1 MKMLKFL
8 LPNIIH
14 YKPLKFLVMKNVKN
28 VMFVLGLA
36 LLSLGVQAAVV
47 PSAINPEGVQIQ
59 KMLTPLDL
67 SSQVAKGTK
76 INISFLVNA
85 KNEIIVLSTNNND
98 FDSLIK
104 NTLNYRKISMSELA
118 YNTVYTLPVEFK

>member
-1 MKMLKFL
+1 MKS
-8 LPNIIH
+8 
-14 YKPLKFLVMKNVKN
+14 VKN
-28 VMFVLGLA
+28 VLLIVGLA
-36 LLSLGVQAAVV
+36 FLSLGVHAADK
-47 PSAINPEGVQIQ
+47 PIKKNPEGTQIQ
-59 KMLTPLDL
+59 KMLTDLVL
-67 SSQVAKGTK
+67 SSRVAQGTK

-98 FDSLIK
+98 YDSLIK